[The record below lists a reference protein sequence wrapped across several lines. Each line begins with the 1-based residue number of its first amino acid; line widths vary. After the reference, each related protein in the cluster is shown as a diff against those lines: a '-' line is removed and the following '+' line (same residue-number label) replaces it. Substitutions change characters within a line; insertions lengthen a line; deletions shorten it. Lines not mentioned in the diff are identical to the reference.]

1 MTDREM
7 LELAAKAIGCDGA
20 KFEDGEWLEL
30 RYGYKVAMWHHDLH
44 DYWNPLESDADA
56 LRLAVKVGLDILRTE
71 RDVEAIA
78 GLPPYAPME
87 RDVPVPSGISLLGD
101 DPYAATR
108 RAIVRAVAEIAKAQA
123 TEQKI

>member
-30 RYGYKVAMWHHDLH
+30 RYGYKVAMWHD
-44 DYWNPLESDADA
+44 DFDSYWNPLESNADA
-56 LRLAVKVGLDILRTE
+56 FVLAVKLGLDLLRTE

-78 GLPPYAPME
+78 GLPPYVPMA
-87 RDVPVPSGISLLGD
+87 RDVPAPLRIELLGD
-101 DPYAATR
+101 DPCAATR
-108 RAIVRAVAEIAKAQA
+108 RAITRTAAEIGRA
-123 TEQKI
+123 IG